1 MKKITIIIGLILMY
15 LFLNGC
21 TAQVDHPVVESPDTF
36 SPTSMT
42 IEGDANGLLN
52 EEYAQK
58 FCRQILLA
66 STAVAEETSFSSEY
80 TVCLME
86 DPGEERET
94 ATVEFSLKDMLLR
107 FNGKRYRIPES
118 GKPLLTEITHS
129 EDFIGPDITGSFLA
143 DDTPMIVTA
152 IYESFIYAKLPDE
165 PQKTVKLNFPSTG
178 SSDQFDYNLGDKI
191 SGSVHAVRIEGD
203 HIEGTIS
210 EMLTDAQKEA
220 LENIPT
226 FVY

>member
-1 MKKITIIIGLILMY
+1 MKKITIILGFILMY

-21 TAQVDHPVVESPDTF
+21 TAQQVHPVVESADTF

-42 IEGDANGLLN
+42 IEGAANGLLN

-58 FCRQILLA
+58 FYRQALLV
-66 STAVAEETSFSSEY
+66 STAVTEETSFSSEY

-86 DPGEERET
+86 APGEERET

-107 FNGKRYRIPES
+107 FNGKTYRIPES
-118 GKPLLTEITHS
+118 GSLLLTEITHS
-129 EDFIGPDITGSFLA
+129 ENFIGPDITGSFLA

-152 IYESFIYAKLPDE
+152 IYESFMYAKLTDD
-165 PQKTVKLNFPSTG
+165 PQKTVKLNFPANG
-178 SSDQFDYNLGDKI
+178 PSDQFDYNLGDKI
-191 SGSVHAVRIEGD
+191 SGIVHAVRIEGD
-203 HIEGTIS
+203 RIEATIS
-210 EMLTDAQKEA
+210 EMLTDTQKEA
-220 LENIPT
+220 LENTPS